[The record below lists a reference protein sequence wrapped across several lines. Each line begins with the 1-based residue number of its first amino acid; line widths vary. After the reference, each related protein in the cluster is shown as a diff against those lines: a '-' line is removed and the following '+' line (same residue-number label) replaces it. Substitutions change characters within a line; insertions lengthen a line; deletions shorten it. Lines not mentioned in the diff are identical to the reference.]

1 MKRIVPLILVLTSLV
16 IFASQSSAVVKS
28 GVACSPKGKT
38 QSVGNLKYT
47 CVLVGKKLV
56 WNSGVKVPQIPVVTN
71 TTVSLSVLTGQQNG
85 KVTGNPKLPAGW
97 ALVSGYYIG
106 PGANLKDANLSGA
119 NLYGLNLDAADLTR
133 TNFTSAKLG
142 NVSFNDSIMSGTIL
156 TNADMSGSVLSGIN
170 AVMSGEIK
178 SGGITG
184 NQTPSLPATWKLLGG
199 YLIGPAMNLSGADFT
214 NIDLSNVNCTKCD
227 LTNTKFPSLQVTS
240 AKFDFADLSG
250 TELAATNFVSTSFL
264 GAKLTN
270 LTFSGVL
277 AKVSFQAADLT
288 GANLSTANFASI
300 SSGAIIGIPL
310 VPNSWTLRAGFLLG
324 PSSDL
329 SNTDLSGIDLSNLN
343 MNSANLSNSLLSG
356 TNISNTNLA
365 NSVLKG
371 IRSSKLIGSPISLP
385 ASWGIANGYLVGP
398 GADLTNANLKGA
410 NLTGISLCG
419 ATLTGVISGGIT
431 AVSTANLCATL
442 ISGYLLGIQGQN
454 LSGADFSNVDFL
466 PYVLKG
472 VDLFTGNNL
481 TNANFSGARLYYVSF
496 ANTDLSGANLSNSI
510 LTNAN
515 FTSAT
520 LINVNLSG
528 ANLTGATFT
537 GVKSGGVIGT
547 PATLPNGF
555 ALVNG
560 VFYG

>member
-1 MKRIVPLILVLTSLV
+1 MPLILVLTSLV

-184 NQTPSLPATWKLLGG
+184 NQTPSLPATWKLMGG
-199 YLIGPAMNLSGADFT
+199 YLIGPVMNLSGADFT

-310 VPNSWTLRAGFLLG
+310 VPNSWTLRGGFLLG

-343 MNSANLSNSLLSG
+343 LNSVNLSNSLLSG
-356 TNISNTNLA
+356 TNISNTNFA

-385 ASWGIANGYLVGP
+385 ASWVVANGYLVGP
-398 GADLTNANLKGA
+398 GADLTGANLKGA
-410 NLTGISLCG
+410 NLTGTSFCG
-419 ATLTGVISGGIT
+419 TTVTGVMSGGVT
-431 AVSTANLCATL
+431 VGSTANLC
-442 ISGYLLGIQGQN
+442 IPIVNGYILADGVN
-454 LSGADFSNVDFL
+454 LSGADFSNADFL
-466 PYVLKG
+466 PYLLKG
-472 VDLFTGNNL
+472 IGGFAGDNL
-481 TNANFSGARLYYVSF
+481 TNANFTGARILGYSF
-496 ANTDLSGANLSNSI
+496 ANSDLTG
-510 LTNAN
+510 AN
-515 FTSAT
+515 FTNSNATSANFT
-520 LINVNLSG
+520 NAILSNVNFSG
-528 ANLTGATFT
+528 TLLTGATFT
-537 GVKSGGVIGT
+537 GAKSSGIVGI
-547 PATLPNGF
+547 PASLPNGWV
-555 ALVNG
+555 LVNG

>member
-1 MKRIVPLILVLTSLV
+1 MKKIVPLVLMLTS
-16 IFASQSSAVVKS
+16 FAAFFGQASAATKP
-28 GVACSPKGKT
+28 GTACSPKGKT
-38 QSVGNLKYT
+38 QIIGNFKYT
-47 CVLVGKKLV
+47 CVLSGKKQI
-56 WNSGVKVPQIPVVTN
+56 WNSGVKIPQKPVVTD
-71 TTVSLSVLTGQQNG
+71 TTVALSVLTGQQNG
-85 KVTGNPKLPAGW
+85 KVAGNPKLPTGW
-97 ALVSGYYIG
+97 ALVDGYYIG

-119 NLYGLNLDAADLTR
+119 NLYGLNLNAADLTR
-133 TNFTSAKLG
+133 TNFTGAKLG

-156 TNADMSGSVLSGIN
+156 TNADMNGSVLSDVN
-170 AVMSGEIK
+170 TAMSGGIK

-184 NQTPSLPATWKLLGG
+184 NQSPSLPSTWKLLGG

-214 NIDLSNVNCTKCD
+214 NIDLSNVNCTNCD

-240 AKFDFADLSG
+240 AKFDFANLSG
-250 TELAATNFVSTSFL
+250 AALAATNFVSTSFL
-264 GAKLTN
+264 GAKLSN

-300 SSGAIIGIPL
+300 ASGAIIGIPL
-310 VPNSWTLRAGFLLG
+310 VPNSWTLRGGFLLG

-356 TNISNTNLA
+356 TNISNTNFA

-385 ASWGIANGYLVGP
+385 SSWVIANGYLVGP
-398 GADLTNANLKGA
+398 GADLTGANLKGA
-410 NLTGISLCG
+410 NLTGASLNG
-419 ATLTGVISGGIT
+419 TILTGVISGGIIGSYLGT
-431 AVSTANLCATL
+431 IN
-442 ISGYLLGIQGQN
+442 GYFLGIQGD
-454 LSGADFSNVDFL
+454 LSGADFSNFDFL

-472 VDLFTGNNL
+472 AVTFDGDNL
-481 TNANFSGARLYYVSF
+481 TNVNFSGAHLYYASF
-496 ANTDLSGANLSNSI
+496 VKADLSGANLTNSI
-510 LTNAN
+510 AQGANFTNAN
-515 FTSAT
+515 LT
-520 LINVNLSG
+520 NVNLTG

-537 GVKSGGVIGT
+537 GVKSVGIVGT

-555 ALVNG
+555 AVVNG